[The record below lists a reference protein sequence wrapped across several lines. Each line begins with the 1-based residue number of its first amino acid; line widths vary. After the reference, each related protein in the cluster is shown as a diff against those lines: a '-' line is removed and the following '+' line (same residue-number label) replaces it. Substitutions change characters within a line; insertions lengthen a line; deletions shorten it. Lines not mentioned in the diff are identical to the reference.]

1 MSARVASITDLRARA
16 RRRHELDL
24 ARSRVSILVLVL
36 VGLLLV
42 VGLGAI
48 MSASSVDGI
57 LGESDRL
64 AIFRRQ
70 VRWVIV
76 GLFLMMI
83 AMLIPYDWYKRSS
96 VWIIGI
102 SMGGLLLVPMFGST
116 RGGAQR
122 WLQVGSVTVQPSEF
136 SKLAVVIFLAAV
148 LADRRERLG
157 ELQQLVGPILLAV
170 GVTCTL
176 VVLQPDLGTALIIA
190 GAGGGVVLA
199 SGAPMKYIVGGSA
212 LATGLAAISTLAYQ
226 YRRERF
232 ACFLDP
238 LADPLGSCFQLAQ
251 SLMALGSG
259 NLMGVGLGASRA
271 RWAFLPNAHTD
282 FIFTIIAEET
292 GFFGALGLLAVLAGL
307 SLAGI
312 WIAYRSGDPFARLLA
327 SGITAWLSVQSIV
340 NVGGVVGVIPVTG
353 LALPFVSVGGT
364 AMVTA
369 LVGAGILVNIARTAP
384 HSTVTKDEGGEQ

>member
-1 MSARVASITDLRARA
+1 MTSRVASITELRTRA
-16 RRRHELDL
+16 RRRRELDV
-24 ARSRVSILVLVL
+24 ARSRVVILVLVL

-70 VRWVIV
+70 LRWVIV
-76 GLFLMMI
+76 GLFLMI
-83 AMLIPYDWYKRSS
+83 VAMLIPYDWYKRSS
-96 VWIIGI
+96 VWILGV
-102 SMGGLLLVPMFGST
+102 SMGGLLLVPMFGAT

-122 WLQVGSVTVQPSEF
+122 WLEVGSVTVQPSEF
-136 SKLAVVIFLAAV
+136 SKLAVVIFLASV
-148 LADRRERLG
+148 LSDRRERLG
-157 ELQQLVGPILLAV
+157 ELQQLAGPILLAV

-199 SGAPMKYIVGGSA
+199 SGVPMKYIVGGGA
-212 LATGLAAISTLAYQ
+212 LAIGLATVSTLAYQ

-232 ACFLDP
+232 SCFLDP

-292 GFFGALGLLAVLAGL
+292 GFFGSLGLVTVLAGV

-364 AMVTA
+364 AMVSA
-369 LVGAGILVNIARTAP
+369 LLGAGILVNIARTAP
-384 HSTVTKDEGGEQ
+384 HPLAAKESGEGH